1 MGIFRHDLTRSQ
13 RIPDTVRQPDDLVV
27 SMGVRVPCDR
37 CHVAEAQVEVVTS
50 AGSVFLCQHH
60 HRQYRD
66 SIVAAGHVIRV
77 WPDGL
82 CAESSTPIMERRH

>member
-1 MGIFRHDLTRSQ
+1 MGIFRHDVTRSE
-13 RIPDTVRQPDDLVV
+13 RIPETVRQADDLVV
-27 SMGVRVPCDR
+27 SMGVRVCCDR
-37 CHVAEAQVEVVTS
+37 CHVAEAQVEVVTN

>member
-13 RIPDTVRQPDDLVV
+13 RIPETAGQADDLFV
-27 SMGVRVPCDR
+27 SGGVRVPCDR
-37 CHVAEAQVEVVTS
+37 CYVAEAQVEVVTA

-66 SIVAAGHVIRV
+66 SIVAAGHAIRA
-77 WPDGL
+77 WPGQD
-82 CAESSTPIMERRH
+82 A

>member
-13 RIPDTVRQPDDLVV
+13 RISETVRQAEDLFV

-37 CHVAEAQVEVVTS
+37 CHVAEAQVEVVTD

-60 HRQYRD
+60 YRQHRD
-66 SIVAAGHVIRV
+66 SIVAAGHVIRA
-77 WPDGL
+77 WPGQH
-82 CAESSTPIMERRH
+82 A

>member
-1 MGIFRHDLTRSQ
+1 MGIFRHQLTRPE
-13 RIPDTVRQPDDLVV
+13 RIPGTVREADDFFV

-37 CHVAEAQVEVVTS
+37 CHVAEAQVEVVTN

-66 SIVAAGHVIRV
+66 SIVAAGHVIRA

-82 CAESSTPIMERRH
+82 CGQPSSQSW

>member
-1 MGIFRHDLTRSQ
+1 MGIFRHDLTRSE
-13 RIPDTVRQPDDLVV
+13 RIPETVREEDDLFV

-37 CHVAEAQVEVVTS
+37 CHVAEAQVEVVTD

-66 SIVAAGHVIRV
+66 SIVAAGHVIRA
-77 WPDGL
+77 WPGGL
-82 CAESSTPIMERRH
+82 CSESSSQSW

>member
-1 MGIFRHDLTRSQ
+1 MGIFRHDLTRPE
-13 RIPDTVRQPDDLVV
+13 RDLGTVRGADDFHVGTSL
-27 SMGVRVPCDR
+27 RVPCDK
-37 CHVAEAQVEVVTS
+37 CQVAEAQVEVVTD
-50 AGSVFLCQHH
+50 AGSIFLCQHH